1 MNDKPRPLSELI
13 KEHQIKENEALR
25 NSPDKDINYYYEDK
39 KKRIKAGLEEEI
51 IFNEE
56 DEDN

>member
-13 KEHQIKENEALR
+13 KENRIKESEALR
-25 NSPDKDINYYYEDK
+25 NSPDKDKNYYYEDK
-39 KKRIKAGLEEEI
+39 QRRIKAGIEEEI

-56 DEDN
+56 E